1 MIDTAEA
8 RSIITK
14 DVPKVAD
21 AIITEFHNYLLAH
34 NKYVRGYQTMGEKMK
49 AERRAARNE
58 GREPQKFKLLFSLK
72 EHVSLLFLIRLQKQ
86 QNYSRSLPNAS
97 MTYLA

>member
-14 DVPKVAD
+14 DVPKVDD
-21 AIITEFHNYLLAH
+21 AILAGIHDYLLAN
-34 NKYVRGYQTMGEKMK
+34 NKYIRGYHTMGEKMI

-58 GREPQKFKLLFSLK
+58 RREPKEFKLLFSLK
-72 EHVSLLFLIRLQKQ
+72 EHVSLLL
-86 QNYSRSLPNAS
+86 
-97 MTYLA
+97 